1 MAKRLR
7 TRKHAV
13 VLNRSVGGDMGITVV
28 LAILGCFMFLPM
40 YYLIIT
46 AFKPIGEMFLTP
58 PNFYVIKPTLQNFID
73 LFASMTSTW
82 VPLSRYIFNTIFISL
97 GATVGC
103 LIIGSM
109 AAYAISKVRFPG
121 YNIVFSL
128 IVYSLMISSTVT
140 GIAHFI
146 IFVALGW
153 LNTYTIS
160 IVPIWA
166 STLGLYL
173 MKNFIDSSI
182 QDSMIEAARIEGCSE
197 FRIYLTLV
205 MPLVKPAWLTLM
217 ITVFQQVW
225 NVGASS
231 YVYSENLKTF
241 DNAINS
247 IISASGTQ
255 GAGSAATVIMM
266 SVPIIVFI
274 ISQSQIVETMGSSGM
289 KD

>member
-28 LAILGCFMFLPM
+28 LTILGCFMFLPM